1 MAKNTTLQNL
11 GTGLRLPALLLLAGQ
26 VLYIAATLLHAGG
39 DANNHRSI
47 FEIYAHDQ
55 IWTAVHLGQ
64 FAAMA
69 VLLGGLLSLFAVL
82 DTPDGRSSSLY
93 QCGRAAT
100 IAAFVL
106 YGVLQAVDGVALK
119 QVVEAWNSAPVTEKA
134 ARFASAE
141 AVRWLEWG
149 VRSYHDFA
157 LCLALLAG
165 AFSVSRLRHWV
176 PGLAMHLSA
185 AAYFAQGWLAG
196 SEGFSAAQSNAIV
209 IGWACNLVWMLWLL
223 VMSFRSTSR
232 IISVET

>member
-1 MAKNTTLQNL
+1 MAKDTTPQNL
-11 GTGLRLPALLLLAGQ
+11 GTELRLPALQLVAGQ

-39 DANNHRSI
+39 DANNHQAI
-47 FEIYAHDQ
+47 FEVYAHDQ

-69 VLLGGLLSLFAVL
+69 ILLGGLLNLFAVL
-82 DTPDGRSSSLY
+82 DAAAGRSSWLR
-93 QCGRAAT
+93 QCGCAAT

-106 YGVLQAVDGVALK
+106 YGVLQAIDGVALK
-119 QVVEAWNSAPVTEKA
+119 QVVEAWNNAPVTEKA

-141 AVRWLEWG
+141 VVRWLEWG
-149 VRSYHDFA
+149 ARSYHDFA

-165 AFSVSRLRHWV
+165 AFSVSRLQHWA
-176 PGLAMHLSA
+176 PGLAMYLSA

-209 IGWACNLVWMLWLL
+209 IGWAFNLVWMLWLL
-223 VMSFRSTSR
+223 ATSLRAAST
-232 IISVET
+232 ISMET